1 MKKIMILMLSLAVLF
16 SFAACDNSSTTP
28 DDQQQGGGSS
38 TTFTDGQIADM
49 AEEIA
54 KLFNDTNGLAAKFGS
69 AITTDGEPNAG
80 YTCADPYTTMTY
92 TYDVTEGEGLEGEG
106 LEGDTTVSITL
117 TAVDNTEEAD
127 KNTARELR
135 LTRYTVDFSKSYQLY
150 ANGDYYDLKGS
161 VSGAIVGTVDV
172 TVGSSSVDEEITPA
186 IETVIMPD
194 TANVTY
200 NGTTVPSEKLVAA
213 FTASSYTSGK
223 YSTAAAYEEA
233 AVKTAK
239 KDMNSYVE
247 FLLDATRAKSG
258 TSLVEVLNSIIDPAA
273 ELKGTLTNSYVEG
286 TAEKKAS
293 AEISY
298 TPAEGEDFSITGSSS
313 MSADLVNVTIKLE
326 AENKGVTT
334 GTFVPKKFEIAG
346 TFKVYSDVAGNVA
359 EPDFAEITL
368 TGVTGTAA
376 GAVAG
381 SAQKV
386 TDLLDSDNSNTAKVV
401 LTFDADGATTK
412 GTVLADVLT
421 KVGPEVV
428 DGELTALG
436 DVTINYE
443 KDATLFAL

>member
-28 DDQQQGGGSS
+28 DDQQQGGSSS

-49 AEEIA
+49 ATEIA
-54 KLFNDTNGLAAKFGS
+54 KLFNDASEGLVAKFGS
-69 AITTDGEPNAG
+69 AITTDGELNAG
-80 YTCADPYTTMTY
+80 YACADPYTTMTY
-92 TYDVTEGEGLEGEG
+92 TYDVDEGEG

-150 ANGDYYDLKGS
+150 ENGDYYDLKGS

-247 FLLDATRAKSG
+247 FLLDATKAKSG

-412 GTVLADVLT
+412 GTVLADGLT

-443 KDATLFAL
+443 KDATLFVAP